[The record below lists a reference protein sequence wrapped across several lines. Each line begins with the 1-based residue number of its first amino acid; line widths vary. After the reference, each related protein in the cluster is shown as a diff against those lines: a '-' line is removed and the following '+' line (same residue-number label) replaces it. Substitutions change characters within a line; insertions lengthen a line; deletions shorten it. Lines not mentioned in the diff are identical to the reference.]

1 MNELRQ
7 DAYMSDGTGMLEET
21 ARVVDVKEGLLIAE
35 TISRSS
41 CKSCKSDSCTT
52 SVIAGLFNLKPNRL
66 VMRNSIGAK
75 PGDQV
80 VIGIPDDLLARAS
93 VMAYLL
99 PLVSMLLLTA
109 IGDQMYF
116 SPLATVMM
124 AASGLVIGFFIVRRA
139 TRGWSSQRY
148 QPQLLRVVSS
158 GYQQVELPAFTR
170 S

>member
-1 MNELRQ
+1 
-7 DAYMSDGTGMLEET
+7 MSDQTSMLEET

-66 VMRNSIGAK
+66 VMKNSIGAK

-80 VIGIPDDLLARAS
+80 VIGIPNELLARAS

-99 PLVSMLLLTA
+99 PLVTMLLLTA
-109 IGDQMYF
+109 IGDQMNF
-116 SPLATVMM
+116 SPLATVLM
-124 AASGLVIGFFIVRRA
+124 AAGGLLMGFFIVRRA

-158 GYQQVELPAFTR
+158 GYQRVELPAFTR